1 MSNNTDSHKILIN
14 MFLIIIKYEKEL
26 ELLRIKLNQIDN
38 FDLIKLFSEI
48 SSKNNIITKNDLLN
62 FYFKNGFNIK
72 ISKNEF
78 LSYLEKVIF
87 FYNESKNKV
96 LSYGE
101 FLSLILS
108 DTKYKLRRDIHHNS
122 FNNN

>member
-1 MSNNTDSHKILIN
+1 MSNNTESHKILIN

-26 ELLRIKLNQIDN
+26 EQLRIKLNQIDN

-72 ISKNEF
+72 ITKNEL
-78 LSYLEKVIF
+78 LSYLEKLF
-87 FYNESKNKV
+87 FSIMNQK
-96 LSYGE
+96 
-101 FLSLILS
+101 I
-108 DTKYKLRRDIHHNS
+108 KY
-122 FNNN
+122 